1 METNLQG
8 SSHRLKAVGGAYDK
22 RKDLFMNTAIII
34 CLVMAAVFYI
44 AAYFQFKEKGILL
57 NNAYLYASAEER
69 NSMDKKPYY
78 RQSGIVFSFIGT
90 IFVLNILQVV
100 TGSGLVVYFIIAMSV
115 ITLIYAIASSVI
127 IWIKLS
133 K

>member
-1 METNLQG
+1 
-8 SSHRLKAVGGAYDK
+8 
-22 RKDLFMNTAIII
+22 MNTAIII